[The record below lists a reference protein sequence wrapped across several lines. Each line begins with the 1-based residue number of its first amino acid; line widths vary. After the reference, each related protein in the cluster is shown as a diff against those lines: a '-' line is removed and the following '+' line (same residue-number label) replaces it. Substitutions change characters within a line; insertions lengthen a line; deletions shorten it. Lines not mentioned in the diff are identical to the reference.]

1 MRRLLLVVNENAYR
15 VTPERRDAVA
25 DALSGAFKLE
35 DVPTARPGHAID
47 ITREAIMDGVEMVA
61 ALGGDGTVNEVA
73 NGLAGTDVPMAIVPG
88 GMANVFAR
96 SLGIPNDALAATHL
110 LVDNAKGSPRSVT
123 LGVVEGRY
131 FTSNCGVGF
140 DAAIVRRVEEHQR
153 AKKRWGDW
161 YFVWTGLRLFFAGYD
176 RRKPRVRL
184 AWGDDLEHRLG
195 GLFLA
200 IVQNTSPYTYLGKRP
215 MRLCPEAE
223 LDGGL
228 DCIALD
234 SMKARVA
241 VPIVLSSFGAARHAA
256 RPHVLHVA
264 DQRRIAVTCN
274 QPLPVQVDG
283 EYIGEREQV
292 LIEAVPNA
300 LSVIY

>member
-15 VTPERRDAVA
+15 VTRELRDAVA
-25 DALSGAFKLE
+25 YALSGAFKLE
-35 DVPTARPGHAID
+35 DVPTERPGHAID
-47 ITREAIMDGVEMVA
+47 ITREAILDEIEMVV

-96 SLGIPNDALAATHL
+96 SLSIPNDALAATDL
-110 LVDNAKGSPRSVT
+110 LVDKAKGSPRRVT

-153 AKKRWGDW
+153 AKKRLGDW
-161 YFVWTGLRLFFAGYD
+161 YFVWTGLRLFLAGYD
-176 RRKPRVRL
+176 RRRPRVRL
-184 AWGDDLEHRLG
+184 AWGDDLEHRRD

-215 MRLCPEAE
+215 MRLCPEAD
-223 LDGGL
+223 LDAGL

-241 VPIVLSSFGAARHAA
+241 VPVVLSSFGSARHAG

-264 DQRRIAVTCN
+264 DQRRMAVTCDE
-274 QPLPVQVDG
+274 PLPVQVDG
-283 EYIGEREQV
+283 EYVGQRDHV
-292 LIEAVPNA
+292 LIEAVPSA
-300 LSVIY
+300 MSVIY